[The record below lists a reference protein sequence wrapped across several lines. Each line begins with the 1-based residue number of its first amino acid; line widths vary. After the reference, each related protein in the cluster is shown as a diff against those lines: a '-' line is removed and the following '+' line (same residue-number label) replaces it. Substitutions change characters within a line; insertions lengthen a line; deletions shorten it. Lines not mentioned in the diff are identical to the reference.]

1 MEIALEHG
9 IVRLI
14 GTSEAGQMNKK
25 GNIFGDMEDTILN
38 HTIHFT
44 KAELMPDGVVG
55 SILVPNGEVFHKERI
70 SLGYLLRKHELI
82 LIDDDTHLD
91 ISKKMLENIN
101 QIGHS
106 TPEMFLYHMLQY
118 LLNDELEDMQQIEE
132 GFYEMEEKILNDTIE
147 NNPTKAILHYRK
159 LIMERVYYYQQ
170 MNDMANNF
178 VDNEN
183 HILSEQEILCFSN
196 LADRSERLYDHAQML
211 REYLNQIREVYQQQL
226 DIRQNKSMSVL
237 TVITAIFLPLT
248 LVAGWYGMN
257 FANMPELGFRYSY
270 LIVIC
275 ICIVIIIGEII
286 LFKKKK
292 WF

>member
-25 GNIFGDMEDTILN
+25 GNIFGDMEATILN

-44 KAELMPDGVVG
+44 KVELMPDGVVG

-70 SLGYLLRKHELI
+70 SLAYLLSKHELI

-91 ISKKMLENIN
+91 ISKKMLGNIN

-118 LLNDELEDMQQIEE
+118 LLNDELEDMQKIEE
-132 GFYEMEEKILNDTIE
+132 GFYEMEEKILNDMVE

-159 LIMERVYYYQQ
+159 LIMERVYYYRQ
-170 MNDMANNF
+170 MNDMANTF

-183 HILSEQEILCFSN
+183 HILSEQEKLCFSN

-226 DIRQNKSMSVL
+226 DIRQNKSMSIL

-270 LIVIC
+270 PVVIC